1 MKTFLTQLLFLPRSP
16 VFRAMLEAGMM
27 EGLKGRVKV
36 EDTEPAILRQQLRE
50 LYTSQLGP
58 DGPDYQELLVLVSK
72 YQLEDQNSH
81 NKGRAG
87 SMSKFNF
94 NTKSSEILCKKVEK
108 EVVEVILPQKNIF
121 SLINCFLTGIQL
133 AC

>member
-1 MKTFLTQLLFLPRSP
+1 MLSIPRSP
-16 VFRAMLEAGMM
+16 VFRAMLEGQKSRLEM
-27 EGLKGRVKV
+27 
-36 EDTEPAILRQQLRE
+36 EDTEPAIFRQQLQE

-58 DGPDYQELLVLVSK
+58 DCRDYQELMVLVNK
-72 YQLEDQNSH
+72 YQLGDQNSH

-121 SLINCFLTGIQL
+121 SLV
-133 AC
+133 